1 MEPKNDLQT
10 TKKERVSYGVYF
22 LGQCTFYGIVSS
34 YLQIFFTDIAIP
46 AATVGVIFLVARIW
60 DAINDPLFGIL
71 VDRVHLK
78 RGKYKPWLKLSSFLI
93 PVFTIAMFA
102 IPSGMPGG
110 IKLALAST
118 LYICWGMSYT
128 ICDIPI
134 FSVVTAMTG
143 NTNERNRII
152 SYGRIAMFGGSIFIG
167 ALMPILY
174 PAIGWFPAVT
184 LFSILGFAAMVPLG
198 YLVKERHVQES
209 AQAPTIGLILQ
220 TVAKNRYLMTFFI
233 ASIIGSLTNTAI
245 VVGGYFAIYNLGGP
259 QMMIYLNILPLLPV
273 IVLAM
278 LTPMLARKVDK
289 FILYL
294 GSIGIN
300 IIFSII
306 LFIVGY
312 SRLPI
317 FLALYTIRTIALYY
331 GGVVGSMFY
340 VDCAEYG
347 LYKTGRN
354 AVAVT
359 MSLSTFTT
367 KVLSAVSGALA
378 MFILGSVGFVTGEGA
393 VQPETVTR
401 ALWIML
407 SILPVIGT
415 LFSFFILLMG
425 YKLKEKDVQIMARI
439 NNHEISEEE
448 GKSLLSRQY

>member
-1 MEPKNDLQT
+1 MDAQNNLQT

-22 LGQCTFYGIVSS
+22 LGQIAFYGIVSS

-46 AATVGVIFLVARIW
+46 AATVGVIFLIAKIW
-60 DAINDPLFGIL
+60 DAVNDPLFGIV
-71 VDRVHLK
+71 VDRAHLK
-78 RGKYKPWLKLSSFLI
+78 GGKYKPWLKLSSFFI
-93 PVFTIAMFA
+93 PIFTIAMFA
-102 IPSGMPGG
+102 IPVGIPGG
-110 IKLALAST
+110 IKIALAAA
-118 LYICWGMSYT
+118 LYICWDMSYT
-128 ICDIPI
+128 LSDVPI

-152 SYGRIAMFGGSIFIG
+152 SYGRIAMFGGSVFIG
-167 ALMPILY
+167 ALIPILY
-174 PAIGWFPAVT
+174 PAIGWFPAVA
-184 LFSILGFAAMVPLG
+184 LFSIMGFAAMVPLG
-198 YLVKERHVQES
+198 YLVKERHIQES

-220 TVAKNRYLMTFFI
+220 TVAKNRYLMIFFI
-233 ASIIGSLTNTAI
+233 ASIVGSLTNTAI
-245 VVGGYFAIYNLGGP
+245 IVGGYFAIYNLGGP

-273 IVLAM
+273 ILLAM
-278 LTPMLARKVDK
+278 FTPMLARKVDK

-306 LFIVGY
+306 LFAVGY

-317 FLALYTIRTIALYY
+317 FFALYTIRNATLYY

-354 AVAVT
+354 AVAIT
-359 MSLSTFTT
+359 MSLSTF
-367 KVLSAVSGALA
+367 SAKVSGAVPGSLA
-378 MFILGSVGFVTGEGA
+378 MFILGIAGFVAGEGA

-401 ALWIML
+401 VLWIML
-407 SILPVIGT
+407 SILPVNGT
-415 LFSFFILLMG
+415 LFSFFILLVG